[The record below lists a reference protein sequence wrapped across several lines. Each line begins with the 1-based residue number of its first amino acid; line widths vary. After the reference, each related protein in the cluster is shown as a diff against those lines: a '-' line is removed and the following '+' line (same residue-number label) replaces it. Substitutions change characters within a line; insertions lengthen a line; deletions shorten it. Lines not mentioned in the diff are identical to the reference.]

1 MAKDYT
7 KTLNLPKTDFSMRAN
22 LPQREPDILKMWYD
36 DKIYELLLEKNEG
49 KPLFVLHDGPPYA
62 NGNIHIGTS
71 LNKILKDFIVKYKNM
86 TGYKSPYVPG
96 WDCHGLPTESAIIK
110 QTKIDRSKLSIPE
123 FRDKCRDFASKYVD
137 IQREQFKRLGVLGDW
152 ENPYLTMR
160 PEFEAIQ
167 IEIFGEMA
175 KKGYIYRG
183 FKSVYW
189 CPEDETALAEAE
201 IEYSDDRCESIYVKF
216 KLDNDNGKLSGLCD
230 TDRTYFVI
238 WTTTTWTLPGNLAI
252 CLNAE
257 FDYVLLRVPS
267 GETYIVAEQL
277 AENLIKAASL
287 EDCEVIAK
295 LRGSEFELM
304 TARHPFFDR
313 PSVILNGEHVT
324 AEAGTGC
331 VHTAPGHGS
340 DDFDICKKYD
350 DEGKTSIGVVVPVDA
365 RGIMTAEAGKYE
377 GMFYAKAN
385 KAIYEDLKAS
395 GALLAADTLTH
406 PYPHCWRCK
415 NPIIYRATEQ
425 WFASVSAM
433 TEAAV
438 AACDDITW
446 KPVWGKDRMTAM
458 IKERSDWCISRQR
471 NWGVPI
477 PIFYCEDCGEVILN
491 ESTIKTVSELFG
503 RRGSNAWYE
512 MEADEILSG
521 SVVCPECGNSHFRK
535 ETDIMDVWFDSGS
548 THAAVLDQRP
558 ELHFPADIYLEG
570 GDQYRGWFQSSML
583 TSIAAKGVAPYRSI
597 ITHGWTVDGEGK
609 AMHKSAG
616 NAVSP
621 EEIIRDWGA
630 DILRLWV
637 SSVDYTNDVKISKD
651 ILRQL
656 SEVYRK
662 IRNTV
667 RILLANLSDYNPE
680 TDAVELSELY
690 DIDKWALSR
699 LNLLVKDVRESYDAH
714 EFHYIYHDI
723 NNFCTLDMSKLYIDI
738 TKDRVYVEKA
748 DSRARRSAQTAMH
761 IILSALTRML
771 APLLAFTSEEIWKVI
786 PHRAEDDVRSVL
798 LNDMPLYD
806 QAMCFDDIAAK
817 WNRLFG
823 LRDDVL
829 VKLEAARTEKIIGK
843 SLDAKIKIDTSDE
856 KTYDLLDGFTK
867 ATLAAVFIVSEVEI
881 EQNKDAG
888 GFDVRVS
895 KADGEKCDR
904 CWIHSTDGE
913 KTEDGYICARCRRI
927 TEGSGI

>member
-7 KTLNLPKTDFSMRAN
+7 KTLNLPQTDFSMRAN
-22 LPQREPDILKMWYD
+22 LPQREPDTLKMWD
-36 DKIYELLLEKNEG
+36 DEKIYEAIINRNEG

-110 QTKIDRSKLSIPE
+110 QTKLDRSKLSIPE
-123 FRDKCRDFASKYVD
+123 FRNKCRDFASGYVD
-137 IQREQFKRLGVLGDW
+137 IQRGQFKRLGVLGDW
-152 ENPYLTMR
+152 DNPYLTIN
-160 PEFEAIQ
+160 PEFEAKQ
-167 IEIFGEMA
+167 IDIFGEMA

-216 KLDNDNGKLSGLCD
+216 KVENDLDKLSGLCD
-230 TDRTYFVI
+230 LDRTYFII

-252 CLNAE
+252 CLNAD

-267 GETYIVAEQL
+267 GDTYIVAEQL
-277 AENLIKAASL
+277 VQNLIKTAAI
-287 EDCEVIAK
+287 ENYEITGK
-295 LRGSEFELM
+295 LKGHEFELM
-304 TARHPFFDR
+304 TARHPFLDR
-313 PSVILNGEHVT
+313 SSVILNGEHVT

-350 DEGKTSIGVVVPVDA
+350 DEGKTSIGVLVPVDA
-365 RGIMTAEAGKYE
+365 KGCMTGDAGKYE
-377 GMFYAKAN
+377 GLFYNKAN
-385 KAIYEDLKAS
+385 KAIYEDMKES
-395 GALLAADTLTH
+395 GALLASDTMTH
-406 PYPHCWRCK
+406 SYPHCWRCK

-438 AACDDITW
+438 AACDGITW
-446 KPVWGKDRMTAM
+446 KPVWGKERMVAM

-477 PIFYCEDCGEVILN
+477 PIFYCEECGEAVLN
-491 ESTIKTVSELFG
+491 ETTIKLVSDLF
-503 RRGSNAWYE
+503 RKKGSNAWHE

-521 SVVCPECGNSHFRK
+521 STVCPKCGHAHFRK

-583 TSIAAKGVAPYRSI
+583 TSIAAKGVAPYKSI

-616 NAVSP
+616 NAVAP
-621 EEIIRDWGA
+621 EEVIRDWGA

-637 SSVDYTNDVKISKD
+637 SSVDYTNDVKISKE
-651 ILRQL
+651 ILKQL

-667 RILLANLSDYNPE
+667 RILLANLNDYNPD

-690 DIDKWALSR
+690 EIDKWALSR
-699 LNLLVKDVRESYDAH
+699 LNMLVKSVREGYDAY

-723 NNFCTLDMSKLYIDI
+723 NNFCTLDMSKLYVDI

-748 DSRARRSAQTAMH
+748 DSQARRSAQTAMY

-771 APLLAFTSEEIWKVI
+771 APLLAFTSEEIWKCM
-786 PHRAEDDVRSVL
+786 PHRTGDDIRSVV
-798 LNDMPLYD
+798 LNDMPSYD
-806 QAMCFDDIAAK
+806 EAMSFNDIEDH
-817 WNRLFG
+817 WNRLFD
-823 LRDDVL
+823 LRDNVL
-829 VKLEAARTEKIIGK
+829 IKLETARTGKIIGK
-843 SLDAKIKIDTSDE
+843 SLEAKVKITTSNDE
-856 KTYDLLDGFTK
+856 TYQLLDSFGEDM
-867 ATLAAVFIVSEVEI
+867 LAAVFIVSAVEI
-881 EQNKDAG
+881 VKASDAG
-888 GFDVRVS
+888 SFDIEVFV
-895 KADGEKCDR
+895 ADGEKCDR

-913 KTEDGYICARCRRI
+913 KTEDGYICTRCKKI
-927 TEGSGI
+927 TEGSVV